1 MKKGF
6 LYGVGADDVFLKSAK
21 MSASS
26 VKDYYPDAHITLC
39 APERMIDAE
48 CREIFDHIITGPN
61 VPDSARTKLW
71 ALSKTP
77 YDLTM
82 YMDADTLCMSEE
94 ISTCWDQIGDHDML
108 FTLIRKYNSNP
119 HGYVPDED
127 YKYHGG
133 VFLYTRKAIPLMTEW
148 WDRWSRG
155 QTEWNYPYTA
165 NYRVWDQFYLYYLLK
180 FTDHGLNVGVFKED
194 ARWNFVVGYLE
205 FELGGKPAI
214 IRHCTIDKQNKDFVL

>member
-1 MKKGF
+1 MHNGF

-26 VKDYYPDAHITLC
+26 IKDYYPDAHITLC
-39 APERMIDAE
+39 APERMVDHQ
-48 CREIFDHIITGPN
+48 CREIFDRIITGPN

-77 YDLTM
+77 YDTTM
-82 YMDADTLCMSEE
+82 YMDADTMCVSEDIKE
-94 ISTCWDQIGDHDML
+94 CFDQLKDNDML

-119 HGYVPDED
+119 RGFVHDVD

-133 VFLYTRKAIPLMTEW
+133 VFLYNRKSIPLMTEW
-148 WDRWSRG
+148 WDSWSRG
-155 QTEWNYPYTA
+155 QTEWNYPYTV

-180 FTDHGLNVGVFKED
+180 YTDHGLKVGVFEDD
-194 ARWNFVVGYLE
+194 ARWNYVVGYLE
-205 FELGGKPAI
+205 FELAGKPAI
-214 IRHCTIDKQNKDFVL
+214 IRHCTIDQDRKNIL